1 MDRELARAEVRLQ
14 TPHRHGAR
22 RRTGCEGGKGEGQFI
37 LIPYHKDFMIKLL
50 QVGDINRQMWQQ
62 VNKHKSILPYP
73 HQISFM
79 VDRTVE
85 HFKVQLQK
93 KMKKKAQEAAKAAA
107 ASGSSAGGDTP
118 REVRN
123 LPKAKKDKMYPSL
136 QDKVREG
143 SPTIRITQHNIVNRG
158 RLRLRNRPKRCRRSC
173 PRPRRSRARPLRRR
187 QRQRRW
193 L

>member
-37 LIPYHKDFMIKLL
+37 LILYHKDFMIKLL

-123 LPKAKKDKMYPSL
+123 LPKPKKISCILRCKTRS
-136 QDKVREG
+136 
-143 SPTIRITQHNIVNRG
+143 TIRITQPNIVYRG

-187 QRQRRW
+187 QRQRRR

>member
-22 RRTGCEGGKGEGQFI
+22 RIAGCEGGKGEGQFI
-37 LIPYHKDFMIKLL
+37 LIPYHKDFMIKHL

-123 LPKAKKDKMYPSL
+123 LPKPKKISCILRCKTRS
-136 QDKVREG
+136 
-143 SPTIRITQHNIVNRG
+143 TIRITQPNIVYRG

-187 QRQRRW
+187 QRQRRR

>member
-1 MDRELARAEVRLQ
+1 
-14 TPHRHGAR
+14 
-22 RRTGCEGGKGEGQFI
+22 
-37 LIPYHKDFMIKLL
+37 MIKLL

-107 ASGSSAGGDTP
+107 ASGSGTGGGTP

-123 LPKAKKDKMYPSL
+123 LPK
-136 QDKVREG
+136 
-143 SPTIRITQHNIVNRG
+143 
-158 RLRLRNRPKRCRRSC
+158 PKRATMYALSIQLSLSRNLGNIFGGETGRSDAAD
-173 PRPRRSRARPLRRR
+173 RARG
-187 QRQRRW
+187 
-193 L
+193 